1 MSISLNLV
9 EDMQEH
15 LMGVFE
21 RSAHRAGEVN
31 EVLLPLIG
39 AMLWR
44 KNPGDPLK
52 VNTKEG
58 EGGNVIWFKVD
69 DTRYALLYSHT
80 DKHIKLMAGGRKG
93 DLVQTFTNATTTNEV
108 AKVFAGLGNSVPEL
122 SAQLKIRKEDRDP
135 NAPKPPKDPRVK
147 KARRLAK
154 AAGKEPKNPE
164 AKAARLAARAGKPPK
179 DPAVKAARQA
189 AKAGKPPKDPA
200 VKAARQAAKAS
211 KAPKD
216 PQGKTQGSRANG
228 ARDPRD
234 KTARALARDVKVTA
248 RREQRRNTRAADKEA
263 KAAAAAAA
271 AKAQAESAAAD
282 PNAEQA
288 HQPAVITAVK

>member
-15 LMGVFE
+15 LMVVFE
-21 RSAHRAGEVN
+21 RSAHHAGEVN
-31 EVLLPLIG
+31 EVMLSLIG

-93 DLVQTFTNATTTNEV
+93 ELVQTFTNDTTTNEV

-122 SAQLKIRKEDRDP
+122 SKQRKIRKEDRDP

-164 AKAARLAARAGKPPK
+164 AKAARLAAR
-179 DPAVKAARQA
+179 
-189 AKAGKPPKDPA
+189 AGKPPKDPA

-248 RREQRRNTRAADKEA
+248 RREQRRNTRAADK
-263 KAAAAAAA
+263 KRRR
-271 AKAQAESAAAD
+271 
-282 PNAEQA
+282 
-288 HQPAVITAVK
+288 QPPLRRQRLRPSRRQLTQMLNRPTSRP

>member
-1 MSISLNLV
+1 MSVSLNLV

-21 RSAHRAGEVN
+21 RSAHHAGEVN
-31 EVLLPLIG
+31 EVLLSLIG

-44 KNPGDPLK
+44 KNPGDSLK

-93 DLVQTFTNATTTNEV
+93 ELVQTFTNATTTNEV

-122 SAQLKIRKEDRDP
+122 SAQRKIRKEDRDP

-164 AKAARLAARAGKPPK
+164 AKAARLAARADKPPK
-179 DPAVKAARQA
+179 DPAVKAARVA
-189 AKAGKPPKDPA
+189 AKAD
-200 VKAARQAAKAS
+200 
-211 KAPKD
+211 KAPKAKAEG
-216 PQGKTQGSRANG
+216 QQANG
-228 ARDPRD
+228 ARDPQD
-234 KTARALARDVKVTA
+234 KAARALARDAKVTA
-248 RREQRRNTRAADKEA
+248 QREQRRNTRAADKEA